1 MMTAVEKIR
10 KSLQEV
16 GIEIAYRWH
25 LIWLAR
31 RTGKS
36 IEWWGERIKKMQEL
50 LEDKTVPKNLLTQW
64 LVIVYQ
70 ELR

>member
-36 IEWWGERIKKMQEL
+36 IEWWDERKSYSRIKQYPR
-50 LEDKTVPKNLLTQW
+50 TC
-64 LVIVYQ
+64 
-70 ELR
+70 

>member
-1 MMTAVEKIR
+1 MANTHVGDGHSVYRLGSCAVPRLDRLCEVVRVMMTAVEKIR

-36 IEWWGERIKKMQEL
+36 IEW
-50 LEDKTVPKNLLTQW
+50 
-64 LVIVYQ
+64 
-70 ELR
+70 